1 MLISDWSEE
10 DVSDW
15 LRGEGLEILV
25 DTFRAQN
32 IDGTELISLNK
43 ETLDAYFNI
52 GEKTHTHAHAHT
64 SVLYFML

>member
-1 MLISDWSEE
+1 MLVSEWSEE
-10 DVSDW
+10 DVCDW
-15 LRGEGLEILV
+15 LRDEGLEMIV

-52 GEKTHTHAHAHT
+52 GEDTRTYT
-64 SVLYFML
+64 RTLLF